1 MGFLQG
7 FLILC
12 ITMEMLL
19 LASRQNMNNHLEV
32 KNQMLSKRM
41 LQKETHQQIL
51 KLSPTILKLR
61 WMARA
66 LLIKR
71 PEAWI
76 KVVVGLKQD
85 FSTIVGVR
93 THACLVLLAL
103 PLRMKRK
110 NR

>member
-19 LASRQNMNNHLEV
+19 LTSWQNMNNRLDV

-41 LQKETHQQIL
+41 LRKETHQQIL
-51 KLSPTILKLR
+51 NLSPTILKMR
-61 WMARA
+61 WVAQA

-76 KVVVGLKQD
+76 ELVLGLKRD
-85 FSTIVGVR
+85 FSTIVEVR

-103 PLRMKRK
+103 PLQMKRK
-110 NR
+110 SR